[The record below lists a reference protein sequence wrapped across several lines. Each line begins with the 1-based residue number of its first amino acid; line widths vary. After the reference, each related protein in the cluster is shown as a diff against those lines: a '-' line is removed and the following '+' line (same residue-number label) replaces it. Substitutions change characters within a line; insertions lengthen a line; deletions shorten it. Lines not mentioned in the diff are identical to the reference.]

1 MTEQDKIRK
10 LQQSASFNVSNF
22 IWDEEDRLY
31 AKIDFDEL
39 TALLLRMMNVDEID
53 GEELHECVCRLTH
66 KQAFIEAKK
75 KIENNEQMLIN
86 QAC

>member
-1 MTEQDKIRK
+1 MTKQEEIRK
-10 LQQSASFNVSNF
+10 LQQQASFDVSDF

-75 KIENNEQMLIN
+75 KIENNEQMLID